1 MKTLELEKI
10 GVQGMSPEQLKRK
23 NGGFI
28 IAAIVGYILI
38 EALLN
43 PSAHIQ
49 AFSEGMEMVKDPK

>member
-10 GVQGMSPEQLKRK
+10 GVQEISPEQLKK
-23 NGGFI
+23 KEGGCLFFGV
-28 IAAIVGYILI
+28 IVTYVLV

-49 AFSEGMEMVKDPK
+49 AFKEGMDMAK